1 MKVDQ
6 IWLSFSN
13 HFIIK
18 TRKYMTK
25 PINFCRFKPIIR
37 WKAAK
42 WRIKDRKKKK
52 IVKVCKSHR
61 SPRNLRTWE
70 FHQKIWTICNWYNKT
85 TQNNLLIN
93 RMLSIWGYHK
103 RETMCPI
110 LWLIALIHTQQ
121 NKVDKSMTQ
130 EPLTLDSSVKHK
142 VRRWKTLVAHVI
154 WTAGRRQSHNYDFS
168 DLIKKTQLM
177 SLRFVFLS
185 KRQVNESK
193 FKMQ

>member
-1 MKVDQ
+1 MLKCWMKVDQ
-6 IWLSFSN
+6 IWPSFSN

-25 PINFCRFKPIIR
+25 PINFCRFR
-37 WKAAK
+37 KAAK

-52 IVKVCKSHR
+52 IVSCKSHR

-70 FHQKIWTICNWYNKT
+70 FHQKIWKICNWYSNWILWIFF
-85 TQNNLLIN
+85 N
-93 RMLSIWGYHK
+93 IWACHK
-103 RETMCPI
+103 RETICPI
-110 LWLIALIHTQQ
+110 LWLTAQ

-185 KRQVNESK
+185 KRQVKESK